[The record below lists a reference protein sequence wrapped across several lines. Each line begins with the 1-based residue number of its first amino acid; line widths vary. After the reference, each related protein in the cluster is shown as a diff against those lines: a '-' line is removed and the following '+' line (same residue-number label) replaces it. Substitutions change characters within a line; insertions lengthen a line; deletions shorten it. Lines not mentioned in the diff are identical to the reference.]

1 MLRLLG
7 RKTSGNVQKVLWLME
22 ELGLDYVR
30 EDYGRQFGNT
40 ADAAYLRLNPTGKV
54 PTLVDDDTVVWE
66 SNAIL
71 RYLCAR
77 HGSDLLPS
85 DPAARGKA
93 EMWMDWQLA
102 SLNAPYLAVFRE
114 SKKAEEERSPDLE
127 KLADA
132 LAAQLALLD
141 GHLSGGR
148 AWLVD
153 GAMSV
158 AEIAL
163 GPIVHRC
170 LNFPVRLPAFENLG
184 RWHASLAGREA
195 FRKVVAA

>member
-22 ELGLDYVR
+22 ELGLDYER

-40 ADAAYLRLNPTGKV
+40 ADGAYLRLNPTGKV
-54 PTLVDDDTVVWE
+54 PTLVDGDTVVWE

-77 HGSDLLPS
+77 HGSDLLPA
-85 DPAARGKA
+85 DPAARAGA
-93 EMWMDWQLA
+93 ELWMDWQLA
-102 SLNAPYLAVFRE
+102 SLNGPYLAVFRE
-114 SKKAEEERSPDLE
+114 SKKAEDERSPELA
-127 KLADA
+127 KLGDA
-132 LAAQLALLD
+132 LAAQLAVLD

-148 AWLVD
+148 EWLGD
-153 GAMSV
+153 GAMTV

-170 LNFPVRLPAFENLG
+170 LNFPVSLPGFENLT

-195 FRKVVAA
+195 FAKAVAS